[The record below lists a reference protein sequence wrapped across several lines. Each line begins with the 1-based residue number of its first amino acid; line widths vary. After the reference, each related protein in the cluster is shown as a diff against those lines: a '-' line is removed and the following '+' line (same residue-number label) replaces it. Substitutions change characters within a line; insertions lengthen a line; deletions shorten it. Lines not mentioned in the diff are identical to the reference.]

1 MFAEGLIA
9 KPDSDCVASAFTT
22 SFTDAS
28 IVSMTIVVDSFFLR
42 AMTVLADST
51 IGVLLL
57 LPAPIL
63 KAEYA
68 LVADDEVI
76 TSKMK
81 EDSLIY
87 LMNQNFCWE
96 MGNEC
101 RTHFS
106 FL

>member
-1 MFAEGLIA
+1 MFAEGLFA
-9 KPDSDCVASAFTT
+9 KADSDCVESAFTT

-68 LVADDEVI
+68 VVTDGGAVTI
-76 TSKMK
+76 KMI
-81 EDSLIY
+81 EHS
-87 LMNQNFCWE
+87 Q
-96 MGNEC
+96 
-101 RTHFS
+101 HS
-106 FL
+106 